1 MVEIAE
7 FQCLRRVYDK
17 WVSII
22 RAEAKEIMVYGRF
35 SRFTFFTRH
44 YIIQFLWSKTQ
55 MGNRWYNGGFGRCR
69 ELEMVKLES
78 FF

>member
-35 SRFTFFTRH
+35 SNFHFFSLD
-44 YIIQFLWSKTQ
+44 IISYNSY
-55 MGNRWYNGGFGRCR
+55 GARNRWATDGITVVSVAAGS
-69 ELEMVKLES
+69 LK
-78 FF
+78 